1 MPMAGAL
8 RRVGAACYGAL
19 IYSTG
24 QIAMKKYAILMCCM
38 GNICR
43 SPTAEGVLRAK
54 LAAAGLADLVEL
66 DSAGTH
72 DYHLGR
78 APDQRT
84 QRHAQR
90 RGYDLSAL
98 RARKVGLPDFT
109 RFDLVL
115 AMDQDNL
122 ERLFA
127 LCPQADARQLRLL
140 MSFAT
145 RHDADEVPDPYY
157 GEGDG
162 FERVLDYVEDACD
175 GIIEMLR
182 QRLRDESA

>member
-1 MPMAGAL
+1 
-8 RRVGAACYGAL
+8 
-19 IYSTG
+19 
-24 QIAMKKYAILMCCM
+24 MKTLAILMCCM

-54 LAAAGLADLVEL
+54 LVQAGLADRVEL

-78 APDQRT
+78 APDARSQ
-84 QRHAQR
+84 QYALR

-98 RARKVGLPDFT
+98 RARRALAADFE
-109 RFDLVL
+109 RFDLIL
-115 AMDQDNL
+115 AMDRDNMVNL
-122 ERLFA
+122 RPLA
-127 LCPQADARQLRLL
+127 RGDQAGRLRLL

-145 RHDADEVPDPYY
+145 HHDADEVPDPYY

-162 FERVLDYVEDACD
+162 FERVLDYIEDACD
-175 GIIEMLR
+175 GVVAWAR
-182 QRLRDESA
+182 QQLGDAAESGMRHRK

>member
-1 MPMAGAL
+1 
-8 RRVGAACYGAL
+8 
-19 IYSTG
+19 
-24 QIAMKKYAILMCCM
+24 MKPYAILMCCM

-54 LAAAGLADLVEL
+54 LDAAGLAALVEL

-72 DYHLGR
+72 EYHLGR
-78 APDQRT
+78 APDPRT
-84 QRHAQR
+84 QRHALQ

-98 RARKVGLPDFT
+98 RARKVGVPDFD
-109 RFDLVL
+109 RFDLIL
-115 AMDQDNL
+115 AMDRENL
-122 ERLFA
+122 AGLLRLR
-127 LCPQADARQLRLL
+127 PDAGDKVRLL

-162 FERVLDYVEDACD
+162 FERVLDYIEDACD
-175 GIIEMLR
+175 GLVAELR
-182 QRLRDESA
+182 RRLQPPAG

>member
-1 MPMAGAL
+1 
-8 RRVGAACYGAL
+8 
-19 IYSTG
+19 
-24 QIAMKKYAILMCCM
+24 M

-54 LAAAGLADLVEL
+54 LEAAGLADLVEL

-72 DYHLGR
+72 DYHVGR
-78 APDQRT
+78 APDARS
-84 QRHAQR
+84 QRHALR

-98 RARKVGLPDFT
+98 RARQVVVADFS

-115 AMDQDNL
+115 AMDQANL
-122 ERLFA
+122 SA
-127 LCPQADARQLRLL
+127 LRALHADAGADRLRLL

-145 RHDADEVPDPYY
+145 QHNAEEVPDPYY

-162 FERVLDYVEDACD
+162 FERVLDYIEDACD
-175 GIIEMLR
+175 GVIEMLR
-182 QRLRDESA
+182 KRLT

>member
-1 MPMAGAL
+1 
-8 RRVGAACYGAL
+8 
-19 IYSTG
+19 
-24 QIAMKKYAILMCCM
+24 MKPYAILMCCM

-54 LAAAGLADLVEL
+54 LQAAGLADRVEL

-72 DYHLGR
+72 DYHVGR
-78 APDQRT
+78 APDARS
-84 QRHAQR
+84 QRHALR

-98 RARKVGLPDFT
+98 RARQVGLADFE

-115 AMDQDNL
+115 VMDHANL
-122 ERLFA
+122 AALRRLHPA
-127 LCPQADARQLRLL
+127 ASPDRLRLL

-145 RHDADEVPDPYY
+145 RHHEEEVPDPYY

-162 FERVLDYVEDACD
+162 FERVLDYIEDACD
-175 GIIEMLR
+175 GVIDMLK
-182 QRLRDESA
+182 QRLA

>member
-1 MPMAGAL
+1 
-8 RRVGAACYGAL
+8 
-19 IYSTG
+19 
-24 QIAMKKYAILMCCM
+24 MKKFAILMCCM

-54 LAAAGLADLVEL
+54 LDTAGLADRVEL

-72 DYHLGR
+72 NYHVGR
-78 APDQRT
+78 APDARS
-84 QRHAQR
+84 QRHALQ

-98 RARKVGLPDFT
+98 RARQVSVADFT

-115 AMDQDNL
+115 AMDHANMS
-122 ERLFA
+122 A
-127 LCPQADARQLRLL
+127 LRALHPDVSPDRLRLL

-145 RHDADEVPDPYY
+145 AHRADEVPDPYY

-162 FERVLDYVEDACD
+162 FERVLDYIEDACD
-175 GIIEMLR
+175 GVVQMLK
-182 QRLRDESA
+182 QRMD

>member
-1 MPMAGAL
+1 
-8 RRVGAACYGAL
+8 
-19 IYSTG
+19 
-24 QIAMKKYAILMCCM
+24 MKPYAILMCCM

-54 LAAAGLADLVEL
+54 LDAAGLAALIEL

-72 DYHLGR
+72 EYHLGR
-78 APDQRT
+78 APDPRT
-84 QRHAQR
+84 QRHALQ

-98 RARKVGLPDFT
+98 RARKVGVPDFD
-109 RFDLVL
+109 RFDLIL
-115 AMDQDNL
+115 AMDRENL
-122 ERLFA
+122 AGLLRLR
-127 LCPQADARQLRLL
+127 PDAGDKVRLL

-162 FERVLDYVEDACD
+162 FERVLDYIEDACD
-175 GIIEMLR
+175 GLVAELR
-182 QRLRDESA
+182 RRLQPPAG

>member
-1 MPMAGAL
+1 
-8 RRVGAACYGAL
+8 
-19 IYSTG
+19 
-24 QIAMKKYAILMCCM
+24 M

-54 LAAAGLADLVEL
+54 LEAAGLADLVEL

-72 DYHLGR
+72 DYHVGR
-78 APDQRT
+78 APDARS
-84 QRHAQR
+84 QRHALR

-98 RARKVGLPDFT
+98 RARQVVVADFS

-115 AMDQDNL
+115 AMDQANL
-122 ERLFA
+122 SA
-127 LCPQADARQLRLL
+127 LHALHADAGADKLRLL

-145 RHDADEVPDPYY
+145 QHNAEEVPDPYY

-162 FERVLDYVEDACD
+162 FERVLDYIEDACD
-175 GIIEMLR
+175 GVIEMLR
-182 QRLRDESA
+182 KRLT

>member
-1 MPMAGAL
+1 
-8 RRVGAACYGAL
+8 
-19 IYSTG
+19 
-24 QIAMKKYAILMCCM
+24 MKKYAVLMCCM

-54 LAAAGLADLVEL
+54 LEAAGLSDRVEL

-72 DYHLGR
+72 GYHVGR
-78 APDQRT
+78 APDARSQRAAL
-84 QRHAQR
+84 Q

-98 RARKVGLPDFT
+98 RARQVDVADFD

-115 AMDQDNL
+115 AMDL
-122 ERLFA
+122 ENMAGLRRL
-127 LCPQADARQLRLL
+127 LPGVSADKLRLL

-145 RHDADEVPDPYY
+145 RYRVEEVPDPYY

-162 FERVLDYVEDACD
+162 FERVLDYIEDACD
-175 GIIEMLR
+175 GVIDMLR
-182 QRLRDESA
+182 RQLA

>member
-1 MPMAGAL
+1 
-8 RRVGAACYGAL
+8 
-19 IYSTG
+19 
-24 QIAMKKYAILMCCM
+24 MKKYAILMCCM

-54 LAAAGLADLVEL
+54 LQSAGLADRIEL

-72 DYHLGR
+72 DYHVGR
-78 APDQRT
+78 APDARS
-84 QRHAQR
+84 QRHALR

-98 RARKVGLPDFT
+98 RARQVGVADFD

-115 AMDQDNL
+115 AMDLDNMA
-122 ERLFA
+122 A
-127 LCPQADARQLRLL
+127 LRGLHPEVSPDKLRLL

-145 RHDADEVPDPYY
+145 RHRAEEVPDPYY

-162 FERVLDYVEDACD
+162 FEQVLDYVEDACD
-175 GIIEMLR
+175 GVVAMLR
-182 QRLRDESA
+182 RELV

>member
-1 MPMAGAL
+1 
-8 RRVGAACYGAL
+8 
-19 IYSTG
+19 
-24 QIAMKKYAILMCCM
+24 MKKYAILMCCM

-43 SPTAEGVLRAK
+43 SPTAEGVLRAR
-54 LAAAGLADLVEL
+54 LAGAGLAGDVEV

-72 DYHLGR
+72 RYHLGH
-78 APDQRT
+78 APDPRSQQCARG
-84 QRHAQR
+84 

-98 RARKVGLPDFT
+98 RARLAVAEDFA

-115 AMDQDNL
+115 AMDRDNL
-122 ERLFA
+122 ANLEA
-127 LCPQADARQLRLL
+127 LCPPQHRHKLRLL

-145 RHDADEVPDPYY
+145 RHDAEEVPDPYY

-175 GIIEMLR
+175 GIVAMLLAR
-182 QRLRDESA
+182 R

>member
-1 MPMAGAL
+1 
-8 RRVGAACYGAL
+8 
-19 IYSTG
+19 
-24 QIAMKKYAILMCCM
+24 MKKYAILMCCM

-54 LAAAGLADLVEL
+54 LEAAGLADLVEL

-72 DYHLGR
+72 DYHVGR
-78 APDQRT
+78 APDARS
-84 QRHAQR
+84 QRHALR

-98 RARKVGLPDFT
+98 RARQVVVADFS

-115 AMDQDNL
+115 AMDQANL
-122 ERLFA
+122 SA
-127 LCPQADARQLRLL
+127 LHARHADAGADKLRLL

-145 RHDADEVPDPYY
+145 QHNAEEVPDPYY

-162 FERVLDYVEDACD
+162 FERVLDYIEDACD
-175 GIIEMLR
+175 GVIEMLR
-182 QRLRDESA
+182 KRLT